1 VVWWFG
7 GLVVWWFGGLVLDEL
22 TKQLEE
28 DFKEEEKKRFRPKL
42 VSLNRSMRTPRFSN
56 IW

>member
-1 VVWWFG
+1 LATADRHLVVWWFG

-28 DFKEEEKKRFRPKL
+28 DFKEEEKKDSDQNLFR
-42 VSLNRSMRTPRFSN
+42 
-56 IW
+56 